1 MKYRILAGLA
11 MAAALWGQPRPE
23 NGDAPG
29 RAGRLSYVY
38 GAVSFRPGTVEEWAP
53 ATVNYPLS
61 TGDHLWTA
69 AEAQAEVTVGL
80 TAVHLAP
87 ETGFFI
93 SWLDDTA
100 FHMGL
105 AEGALNI
112 RIPRMNEGETVEVE
126 TPYGKFRLLATGSY
140 RVDVQKEGEYASI
153 VVRAGAAEAIANGQ
167 TFAVAAG

>member
-1 MKYRILAGLA
+1 MNYRMLAGLA
-11 MAAALWGQPRPE
+11 VAAAPCGP
-23 NGDAPG
+23 DAPG
-29 RAGRLSYVY
+29 RAARLSYVF
-38 GAVSFRPGTVEEWAP
+38 GAVSFRPGIAEEWAP

-80 TAVHLAP
+80 TAGHLAP
-87 ETGFFI
+87 ETGFFL

-126 TPYGKFRLLATGSY
+126 TPYGKF
-140 RVDVQKEGEYASI
+140 
-153 VVRAGAAEAIANGQ
+153 
-167 TFAVAAG
+167 